1 MNSIFIDVNQM
12 GKEKPAILGAEPIF
26 EKKLGII
33 RPVFDK
39 YADRMAKNIQ
49 DVLISNMV
57 SGVNNQTARLEEE
70 LTKVLEVPEVVSMS
84 SCTAGMILS
93 IQALGLRNSE
103 IILPSFTFSAT
114 AHMLYWNNCKPVF
127 ADINADTFNIDIET
141 VRNLITTR
149 TKAILGVHLY
159 GNPVDAAE
167 LQSICDEKGIKLL
180 FDGAH
185 ALGARYQGKPI
196 GSLGEATAFSASPT
210 KLLSTIEGGFVST
223 GSRELAEKLRLL
235 RNYGNYPDYSCDL
248 PGFNARL
255 SEIYAVVGLVQLQ
268 DIQTFVNNRN
278 NYVQA
283 LMRDLKKIPGLSF
296 QVVRRGNVSTYK
308 DFCIIVDP
316 HRFGMTRDEL
326 AIALE
331 KEGIQTKFYFYPPV
345 HQLQAYK
352 GIAKDED
359 LPNTIRLSRTVLSLP
374 IYNFMDTGEIEGITL
389 AIKIA
394 HQNAAEIKEKIKTT

>member
-1 MNSIFIDVNQM
+1 M
-12 GKEKPAILGAEPIF
+12 GKEKPAILGGEPVF
-26 EKKLGII
+26 KKKLGII
-33 RPVFDK
+33 RPVFDR
-39 YADRMAKNIQ
+39 YADRLGKSIQ
-49 DVLISNMV
+49 DVLVSNMV
-57 SGVNNQTARLEEE
+57 SGVNNYSTRLEEE
-70 LTKVLEVPEVVSMS
+70 LTKVLEVPQVVSMS
-84 SCTAGMILS
+84 SCTAGMILA

-127 ADINADTFNIDIET
+127 ADVDADTFNIDIET
-141 VRNLITTR
+141 VRDLITTR

-159 GNPVDAAE
+159 GNPVDIAE
-167 LQSICDEKGIKLL
+167 LKAICDEKGIKLL

-185 ALGARYQGKPI
+185 ALGSRYQGKPV
-196 GSLGEATAFSASPT
+196 GGLGDASAFSASPT

-223 GSRELAEKLRLL
+223 CDLELAEKLRVL

-268 DIQTFVNNRN
+268 DLQTFVNNRN

-283 LMRDLKKIPGLSF
+283 LKQELKKIPGLSF
-296 QVVRRGNVSTYK
+296 QLVKRGNVSTYK

-316 HRFGMTRDEL
+316 LRFGITRDEL
-326 AIALE
+326 ALALE

-352 GIAKDED
+352 GLAKDDD
-359 LPNTIRLSRTVLSLP
+359 LPNTIHLSKNVLSLP
-374 IYNFMDTGEIEGITL
+374 IYNFMDSSEIEGIIS

-394 HQNAAEIKEKIKTT
+394 HQYAPEIKEMIKTR